1 LSPDAIWLQNAIT
14 VGGLANGVSGS
25 SLDEFNGNFGLYMTQ
40 DNSLYVVD
48 NGNYRV
54 VILMPNSTTAVTIV
68 ANSSDVFYP
77 TDVFV
82 TNTSIYILDSANYRV
97 KKWSIDR
104 TNPIIIAGITGS
116 QGNSTSLTTFSYSDY
131 LYVDNYDY
139 IYVADKFNSRV
150 LRFMSNS
157 MSGSPGIVVAGN
169 GTAGSDANQLYMPA
183 GMYVDNT
190 RALYIAD
197 MLNHRIQKWAWGLWY
212 GVTVAGSGRAGNSLT
227 QLNQPR
233 AIIIDSNSYMYILD
247 GANNRVLRWAINATA
262 GVCIAACTRT
272 TGTQPNQL
280 NSPVDITF
288 DSDGSL
294 YVSDY
299 HNDRVQK
306 FEIMN
311 YTGK

>member
-1 LSPDAIWLQNAIT
+1 LSPDATWLQNAIT
-14 VGGLANGVSGS
+14 VGGSANGVSGS
-25 SLDEFNGNFGLYMTQ
+25 SLDEFDGNFGLYITQ

-48 NGNYRV
+48 NRNHRV
-54 VILMPNSTTAVTIV
+54 VILMPNSTMAVAIV
-68 ANSSDVFYP
+68 ANDSDVLYP

-82 TNTSIYILDSANYRV
+82 TNTSIYILDNANYRV

-104 TNPIIIAGITGS
+104 TNPIIVAGITGS
-116 QGNSTSLTTFSYSDY
+116 QGNSTSLTTFSYSDHF
-131 LYVDNYDY
+131 YVDTYDY
-139 IYVADKFNSRV
+139 LYVADKFNSRV
-150 LRFMSNS
+150 LLFMSNS
-157 MSGSPGIVVAGN
+157 TSGSPGIVVAGN
-169 GTAGSDANQLYMPA
+169 GTAGSDADQLYMPA
-183 GMYVDNT
+183 GMYVDNA

-197 MLNHRIQKWAWGLWY
+197 MLNHRIQKWAWGLSY
-212 GVTVAGSGRAGNSLT
+212 GVTVAGSGRAGNSLM

-262 GVCIAACTRT
+262 GVCIAACTRIS
-272 TGTQPNQL
+272 GIQPNQL
-280 NSPVDITF
+280 NNPFDIVF
-288 DSDGSL
+288 DTNGSL

-299 HNDRVQK
+299 QNNRVQK